1 MKQQIVFIHGGETH
15 DTYEQYI
22 EYLKRSEFDPKKE
35 GQRRWKHSLAENL
48 GDGYE
53 ILMPQ
58 MPSKHNAKYNE
69 WKIWFEKVTPFIKE
83 NAIFIGHSLGGIF
96 LTKYLSENK
105 FSKTIK
111 ATFLVAA
118 PFDAE
123 GTNYSPADFI
133 LPKSLEKFQKQG
145 GTIYLYYSKDD
156 VVVPLKNR
164 EKYKNALSTA
174 RSVIFED
181 KGHFN
186 QEEFG
191 EIVDEIKKI

>member
-15 DTYEQYI
+15 DTYEQYV

-35 GQRRWKHSLAENL
+35 SQKRWKHSLAENL

-111 ATFLVAA
+111 ATKLF
-118 PFDAE
+118 
-123 GTNYSPADFI
+123 T
-133 LPKSLEKFQKQG
+133 
-145 GTIYLYYSKDD
+145 
-156 VVVPLKNR
+156 R
-164 EKYKNALSTA
+164 
-174 RSVIFED
+174 
-181 KGHFN
+181 
-186 QEEFG
+186 
-191 EIVDEIKKI
+191 